1 MIRRP
6 TPGLGEAINWNME
19 LIATIEGVTYLIS
32 ELL

>member
-6 TPGLGEAINWNME
+6 TPDLGGAINWTME